1 MCPRRRVCFNL
12 LSRFQKLRERRD
24 DIYLIIA
31 GRVLDQELMP
41 ELTKQTMDANILFRP
56 GFVQND
62 EVIDYFSSADLCVLP
77 YEQVLTS
84 GAAMLSVTMR
94 CPVLA
99 PSIGILPEVI
109 TPEIGLLFDS
119 FDDMQEQMEMVALGE
134 ISLFVD
140 EQFDE
145 AIATFDWKNLA
156 KNISFLR
163 KSF

>member
-1 MCPRRRVCFNL
+1 
-12 LSRFQKLRERRD
+12 
-24 DIYLIIA
+24 
-31 GRVLDQELMP
+31 
-41 ELTKQTMDANILFRP
+41 
-56 GFVQND
+56 
-62 EVIDYFSSADLCVLP
+62 
-77 YEQVLTS
+77 
-84 GAAMLSVTMR
+84 MLSVTMR

>member
-1 MCPRRRVCFNL
+1 MV
-12 LSRFQKLRERRD
+12 
-24 DIYLIIA
+24 
-31 GRVLDQELMP
+31 
-41 ELTKQTMDANILFRP
+41 
-56 GFVQND
+56 
-62 EVIDYFSSADLCVLP
+62 
-77 YEQVLTS
+77 
-84 GAAMLSVTMR
+84 
-94 CPVLA
+94 
-99 PSIGILPEVI
+99 
-109 TPEIGLLFDS
+109 DS